1 MSRIPPLTPA
11 YAEAS
16 PFAEASEDKSTGRP
30 ALPSLLTGHA
40 RAEERGLIENKG
52 RGYSGKVGCRFT

>member
-16 PFAEASEDKSTGRP
+16 VGRP
-30 ALPSLLTGHA
+30 ALSHIG
-40 RAEERGLIENKG
+40 ERGLIEDKG